1 MTFQKTLNNSL
12 VRYME
17 LIPGTS
23 AFIDARTPGSHLKDN
38 FCIIGAGVAE
48 NSKQHVHIRET
59 AGFNI
64 GAAGQPPGIKNSLH
78 SHNSAELFI
87 IFKGEFRFYWG
98 NEGQYDTVLSPGDVI
113 SIPTNLFRGF
123 EVVGRDYGFM
133 FSVLG
138 GDDSGGGV
146 VWHPEVLSQSE
157 GHGLY
162 LKSDGSLVDTL
173 AGDPVPESSE
183 LMPKLT
189 DEEMENFDQY
199 SVEQMQPFVV
209 AKSNY
214 RPVVS
219 SFNSLNEN
227 PDYQEYAL
235 TGSPLAQDDFQVKS
249 EDKVSIFAYE
259 LNNRAGLPTHS
270 RKEKQVLIN
279 YSGDTL
285 VKVNNGLEQGQILMT
300 PGDVFSIPEGTA
312 ISLENQRGESLV
324 YSILSSDQPVKPEL
338 QSGKKDLKLG

>member
-1 MTFQKTLNNSL
+1 MNLQQEINQQL

-48 NSKQHVHIRET
+48 SSRQHVHIRDT

-78 SHNSAELFI
+78 SHRTAELFVV
-87 IFKGEFRFYWG
+87 FKGQFRLYWG
-98 NEGQYDTVLSPGDVI
+98 NDGEHDAVLSKGDVI

-133 FSVLG
+133 YSVLG

-146 VWHPEVLSQSE
+146 IWHPQVIKNSQ

-162 LKSDGSLVDTL
+162 LRADGSLADTQ
-173 AGDPVPESSE
+173 AGDEVPTEDE
-183 LMPKLT
+183 LMPLLT
-189 DEEMENFDQY
+189 EQQMQKFDTY
-199 SVEQMQPFVV
+199 TTEQMMPFV
-209 AKSNY
+209 ALKKDY
-214 RPVVS
+214 RPVANDFAGV
-219 SFNSLNEN
+219 E
-227 PDYQEYAL
+227 YQQFAL
-235 TGSPLAQDDFQVKS
+235 TGSPLANYDYQVKS
-249 EDKVSIFAYE
+249 HDDVSIQAYKLE
-259 LNNRAGLPTHS
+259 NQAKLPMHI

-279 YSGDTL
+279 FSGDTE
-285 VKVNNGLEQGQILMT
+285 VEISHQGESATVLLT
-300 PGDVFSIPEGTA
+300 TGDVLNVPVGAA
-312 ISLENQRGESLV
+312 ISLANVRGESFT
-324 YSILSSDQPVKPEL
+324 YCILGSDQPEKPEVL
-338 QSGKKDLKLG
+338 

>member
-1 MTFQKTLNNSL
+1 MSLQQEINNQL

-48 NSKQHVHIRET
+48 SSRQHVHIRDT

-78 SHNSAELFI
+78 SHRTAELFVV
-87 IFKGEFRFYWG
+87 FKGQFRLYWG
-98 NEGQYDTVLSPGDVI
+98 NEGEYDAVLSKGDVI

-133 FSVLG
+133 YSVLG

-146 VWHPEVLSQSE
+146 IWHPGVITDSQ

-162 LKSDGSLVDTL
+162 LKADGSLADTQ
-173 AGDPVPESSE
+173 AGDAVPTQEE
-183 LMPKLT
+183 LMPLLT
-189 DEEMENFDQY
+189 EQEMQQFDTY
-199 SVEQMQPFVV
+199 TVEQMLPFV
-209 AKSNY
+209 AMSKDY
-214 RPVVS
+214 RPVVND
-219 SFNSLNEN
+219 FAGV
-227 PDYQEYAL
+227 DYQQYAL
-235 TGSPLAQDDFQVKS
+235 TGSPLAGYDFQVKS
-249 EDKVSIFAYE
+249 HDDVSIQAYK
-259 LNNRAGLPTHS
+259 LANQTALPLHK

-279 YSGDTL
+279 FSGDTE
-285 VKVNNGLEQGQILMT
+285 VEVVQNGETASVLLT
-300 PGDVFSIPEGTA
+300 TGDVFNVPLGAA
-312 ISLENQRGESLV
+312 ISLKNVRGESFT
-324 YSILSSDQPVKPEL
+324 YCILGSDQPEKPEVV
-338 QSGKKDLKLG
+338 